1 MAKEKVKEQKP
12 VKTKKKKNP
21 QKSRLAFPLGLLA
34 VVLAIIGAVTVVN
47 FAVDKVQLL
56 TDRTA
61 EKAEYEKFLKPVVM
75 FDPDPFDDLGQA
87 DITQLLN
94 SAVWALL
101 TDETNSDK
109 YEYLEGGLKV
119 PQADI
124 EAKFISLFG
133 TEIDIASMH
142 TLLDMSVYDI
152 SYDSTLQCYIIPVT
166 GVETAYTPKVFEIKE
181 QGSTVIL
188 TVGYIGN
195 EVWAQIDSPDSY
207 VPEPDK
213 YMEITL
219 RERDDNYYIA
229 AIKAIDSQEVA
240 TVATTRQDEV
250 GNPDGETQTDNLI
263 AVQTVTAAQAPEYV
277 TDENGETVTNED
289 GEPETVE
296 PETSAEGEEE
306 STGETEDE
314 TSDTDDTT
322 EEYTEE

>member
-1 MAKEKVKEQKP
+1 MAKEKVKEQKSK
-12 VKTKKKKNP
+12 KTKKKKIS
-21 QKSRLAFPLGLLA
+21 QKSRLAFPLGLIA
-34 VVLAIIGAVTVVN
+34 VVLAIIGAITVVN
-47 FAVDKVQLL
+47 FAVDKVQVL
-56 TDRTA
+56 TDRSA

-75 FDPDPFDDLGQA
+75 FDPDPFDDLSQA
-87 DITQLLN
+87 NVTQLLN

-133 TEIDIASMH
+133 TEIDITSMH
-142 TLLDMSVYDI
+142 TVLDMSVYDI

-219 RERDDNYYIA
+219 RERDDNYYIS

-240 TVATTRQDEV
+240 TVAPTQQDKDAGEEQSTTDS
-250 GNPDGETQTDNLI
+250 LI
-263 AVQTVTAAQAPEYV
+263 AVQTVTVTQAPEYV
-277 TDENGETVTNED
+277 TDENGETVTNEN

-296 PETSAEGEEE
+296 PETTAGD
-306 STGETEDE
+306 ETDSENE
-314 TSDTDDTT
+314 TSDTADST